1 MNSEQLKYQIFLCF
15 VKFLR
20 LILSCVSGFWEKNF
34 ILRFR
39 YRKKENL
46 EFLFRYLDDISL
58 IGAPNRP
65 SLYESL
71 LDMIKALDAENDEV
85 KCSAFPLRIGVPGF
99 RISKISQL

>member
-1 MNSEQLKYQIFLCF
+1 MNSEQLKYQTGIFFVFCEILEINIILCF
-15 VKFLR
+15 RFL
-20 LILSCVSGFWEKNF
+20 GKNF

-39 YRKKENL
+39 YREKENL
-46 EFLFRYLDDISL
+46 QSLFRYLDDISL

-85 KCSAFPLRIGVPGF
+85 KCS
-99 RISKISQL
+99 